1 MISSLGLRAAAW
13 EDDLRPVRLRISGD
27 HPGDGTAKL
36 AKLVARLIMLGSCWT
51 HDQVFKPLGN
61 HLAHIRPTYSK
72 CLKHMIY
79 IVLHCMLR
87 NCCAPSMFFCPSKS
101 SASSVNILQ
110 LAIHSHHHILPQK
123 PPIPT
128 SGSGS
133 KLAIPQE
140 PGHMENLVNP
150 TINLQ
155 KFGHG
160 LCQCM
165 VILRMVYVLPHSS
178 TLFTIL
184 HPSKCQDSVG
194 MKTRSDLL

>member
-27 HPGDGTAKL
+27 HPGDGDGQIGQIGGA
-36 AKLVARLIMLGSCWT
+36 ADHAWIMLDTWPSVQTTW
-51 HDQVFKPLGN
+51 QPLG
-61 HLAHIRPTYSK
+61 TYSTNIFK
-72 CLKHMIY
+72 MFETYDIY
-79 IVLHCMLR
+79 RVALHVAQLLR
-87 NCCAPSMFFCPSKS
+87 PIYVFCPSKS

-123 PPIPT
+123 PPIPR